1 MNPVLMRLRH
11 PAGCPALRF
20 ADAGQPV
27 RQGSPFSR
35 AARSAG
41 QPVQWVDGDGAKG
54 WTSPRQ
60 CVIFGAGASGW
71 IR

>member
-11 PAGCPALRF
+11 PAGCPAPGSRTP
-20 ADAGQPV
+20 D
-27 RQGSPFSR
+27 SPFGR

-41 QPVQWVDGDGAKG
+41 QLVQGVDGDGVNG